1 MVKTKKLFKIAIVTL
16 SIVTVS
22 IIILAVWISRDDYV
36 PQKLGNSVSAALNN
50 RYGSSCSI
58 VENDKY
64 IFYVNCVKDSFPL
77 VRIDKNSG
85 EKKLLKIDIGDSDGS
100 ALFIYKNTLIY
111 TKSKD
116 LGYSNRY
123 YDIYGCDFDGKKE
136 KLIKKKCNSPH
147 MVIDDWLYVPND
159 KGALSR
165 VSLINGKEQ
174 TVNNKICERFIGINK
189 KDNNLYFDKD
199 FRKIIAIK
207 INNRRTK
214 FFLKNQSANLS
225 NKRWSGDEKN
235 IFGILGV
242 NEGELWL
249 LGDNG
254 HSLCSA
260 KIADGKWKTKVII
273 GKAQGISFLLNSAL
287 EKNKVYYM
295 NSDETAIYMYDI
307 NTGKS
312 SEIYRTTNKNIKILA
327 AIGDNILISEWNED
341 DKHVNYSSAVD
352 DKAVRQYYINNSGK
366 VLYELN

>member
-16 SIVTVS
+16 SIVAVS

-36 PQKLGNSVSAALNN
+36 PKKLGNSVSAALNN

-58 VENDKY
+58 AENDKY
-64 IFYVNCVKDSFPL
+64 IFYVNQINNDLPL
-77 VRIDKNSG
+77 YCINKHTG
-85 EKKLLKIDIGDSDGS
+85 EKKLIENNVGNRDSS
-100 ALFIYKNTLIY
+100 VLFVHKKSIIY
-111 TKSKD
+111 TKAK
-116 LGYSNRY
+116 GKGY
-123 YDIYGCDFDGKKE
+123 YDVYSCNFEGKNKR
-136 KLIKKKCNSPH
+136 LIKKKCNSLH

-174 TVNNKICERFIGINK
+174 IVNNKICERFIGINK

-214 FFLKNQSANLS
+214 FFLKNQSTNLS
-225 NKRWSGDEKN
+225 DKSWIGKAKN

-295 NSDETAIYMYDI
+295 NSDETTVYMYDI

-312 SEIYRTTNKNIKILA
+312 SEIYRTTNKNIKVLA
-327 AIGDNILISEWNED
+327 AIGDNILISEWKKD
-341 DKHVNYSSAVD
+341 DNHVNYYESVEDKSA
-352 DKAVRQYYINNSGK
+352 RHYYINNSGK
-366 VLYELN
+366 VLYELD